1 MWFDAS
7 FPMHAFGAVV
17 EAKVTVVTLVYFIAR
32 SLIPDRKAVGLLS
45 FSFVFNNFIV
55 VCQF

>member
-1 MWFDAS
+1 
-7 FPMHAFGAVV
+7 MHAFGAVV

-32 SLIPDRKAVGLLS
+32 SLIPDRKAVALLS
-45 FSFVFNNFIV
+45 FSFVFNNFII